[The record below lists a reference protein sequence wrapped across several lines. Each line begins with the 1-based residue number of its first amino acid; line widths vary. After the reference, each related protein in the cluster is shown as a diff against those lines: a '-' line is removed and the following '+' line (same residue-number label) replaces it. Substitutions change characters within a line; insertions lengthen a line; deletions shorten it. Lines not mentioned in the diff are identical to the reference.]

1 MSLCRQNYSKA
12 AEEGVNA
19 QINSELQASYIY
31 QSMASHFDR
40 DDISLPGFR
49 DFFQKSSTEERGHA
63 QKFIDYQ
70 NKRGGR
76 VVLKALE
83 APPQEWSP
91 LSALEAALA
100 LEKIVNEK
108 LLKLHKVAGDN
119 NDPHLCDF
127 LEEEFLEEQ
136 VEAEKH
142 LADKI
147 TNLKRCGE
155 GLGVF
160 LFDKDLK

>member
-1 MSLCRQNYSKA
+1 LVIINCKA

-40 DDISLPGFR
+40 DDIALPGFR

-76 VVLKALE
+76 VVLKPLE

-119 NDPHLCDF
+119 IDPHLCDF
-127 LEEEFLEEQ
+127 IEEEFLEEQ
-136 VEAEKH
+136 VEAEKE

-160 LFDKDLK
+160 LFDKELK

>member
-1 MSLCRQNYSKA
+1 
-12 AEEGVNA
+12 
-19 QINSELQASYIY
+19 
-31 QSMASHFDR
+31 
-40 DDISLPGFR
+40 
-49 DFFQKSSTEERGHA
+49 
-63 QKFIDYQ
+63 
-70 NKRGGR
+70 
-76 VVLKALE
+76 LKPLE
-83 APPQEWSP
+83 SPPQEWSSP

-136 VEAEKH
+136 VKAEKD